1 MYKIDSANILPM
13 LQYLQV
19 DTTIRVRI
27 NVNTADYKELLKH
40 PYIDPNLAKA
50 IVNYREQHGKYK
62 KIEDI
67 KKIQILKEEIYI
79 KLSAY
84 LKVE

>member
-1 MYKIDSANILPM
+1 LAYI
-13 LQYLQV
+13 QV

-27 NVNTADYKELLKH
+27 NVNSADFKELLKH
-40 PYIDPNLAKA
+40 PYIDYNLAKA

-62 KIEDI
+62 RLEDL
-67 KKIQILKEEIYI
+67 KKIQILNEQVYF

-84 LKVE
+84 LKVQ